1 MSVFSFLKNDI
12 PVEGAT
18 VTYLTK
24 RKRGQSLHLMVTA
37 YNGQALDI
45 GESSVCL
52 GTLCIFH
59 IMANLQRII
68 YRRLLEQARK
78 AMFSV
83 LRKIKVKKELPLET
97 MNTQN
102 HENRRLGSIKS
113 LHMQH
118 CSLRGCIRPLAP
130 A

>member
-1 MSVFSFLKNDI
+1 MIAALPGLFSFFFLIVWVSVMSVFSFLKNDI

-24 RKRGQSLHLMVTA
+24 RKRDQSLHLMVTA

-59 IMANLQRII
+59 IMASLQRII

-83 LRKIKVKKELPLET
+83 LRKIKVKKNCLWK
-97 MNTQN
+97 Q
-102 HENRRLGSIKS
+102 
-113 LHMQH
+113 
-118 CSLRGCIRPLAP
+118 
-130 A
+130 